1 MQTAVLVVESP
12 SQLLAIV
19 LLLSAKQ
26 DRQDPTY
33 PRVVECEIPV
43 IKVFAWCVWLWTL
56 MSSGRGFDTDCP
68 IVVTASVSLVTAAF
82 IAVLDDC

>member
-1 MQTAVLVVESP
+1 MMQTAVLVVESP

-33 PRVVECEIPV
+33 PRV
-43 IKVFAWCVWLWTL
+43 
-56 MSSGRGFDTDCP
+56 R
-68 IVVTASVSLVTAAF
+68 
-82 IAVLDDC
+82 